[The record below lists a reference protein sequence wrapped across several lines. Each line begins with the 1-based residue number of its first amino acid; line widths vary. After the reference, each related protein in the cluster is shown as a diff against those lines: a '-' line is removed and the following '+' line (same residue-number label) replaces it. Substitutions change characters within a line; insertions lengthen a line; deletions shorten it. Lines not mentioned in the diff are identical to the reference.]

1 MLLEWKG
8 SKMATL
14 HSIEEKLNEIV
25 SETPRSPGLKL
36 TVEFIVY
43 DNGRVLMD
51 GRPLTDQDKKEVVVP
66 GGSVEAWNVAHEI
79 FAMYMRLFAKRV
91 RARIDGR

>member
-1 MLLEWKG
+1 
-8 SKMATL
+8 MATL

-51 GRPLTDQDKKEVVVP
+51 GRPLTDQDKKELVVP

-79 FAMYMRLFAKRV
+79 FAMYMRLLAKRV
-91 RARIDGR
+91 RVRINSR